1 MRLKNFCHITLLSH
15 KQHPMKK
22 LFVLFFATGVILSSC
37 HSSDKNTTRQSDTSA
52 AKGSGGPADS
62 AKSSAPGNSATTPNS
77 SDTTSL
83 HGDTDSA
90 VHPVH

>member
-1 MRLKNFCHITLLSH
+1 
-15 KQHPMKK
+15 MKK
-22 LFVLFFATGVILSSC
+22 LTILTFVAASIAFASC
-37 HSSDKNTTRQSDTSA
+37 HSADKNNRQSDTSA
-52 AKGSGGPADS
+52 TRASGGPADS
-62 AKSSAPGNSATTPNS
+62 AKSSAPGNGVVGPNS